1 MFKRLFGGLFGGLG
15 GLLGRLPLINSVLG
29 IFGLKNLVLLGGLVG
44 SFSVA
49 YLSFKNVTNTIYK
62 EHRRVYD
69 KISNLETEVA
79 EKDIENQKLNRKI
92 NSLKTQMVVLSMG
105 FEQVAEALNEIIKN
119 ERESRESIK
128 RLEDRLYRE
137 KEGKKSLEELA
148 EKRPGLVQKIFNDE
162 MKRLK
167 RCIELFTGSKR
178 GEDEKIDCTDIFGK
192 SAD

>member
-1 MFKRLFGGLFGGLG
+1 MFRGLLGLFGGWIGKLPKIDRFLG
-15 GLLGRLPLINSVLG
+15 L
-29 IFGLKNLVLLGGLVG
+29 FGLKNLLLISGVVG
-44 SFSVA
+44 ACVVA
-49 YLSFKNVTNTIYK
+49 YFSFKNVSDTIYK

-69 KISNLETEVA
+69 RIAKLETELSD
-79 EKDIENQKLNRKI
+79 KTIQNDRLSRKV
-92 NSLKTQMVVLSMG
+92 NSMRTQMTVLSMG
-105 FEQVAEALNEIIKN
+105 FEEVTKALNEIIKN
-119 ERESRESIK
+119 ERDSRESIK

-178 GEDEKIDCTDIFGK
+178 GENEKINCTDFFGK
-192 SAD
+192 SAN

>member
-1 MFKRLFGGLFGGLG
+1 MFKGLLGLFGGWIGKLPKIDRFLG
-15 GLLGRLPLINSVLG
+15 L
-29 IFGLKNLVLLGGLVG
+29 FGLKNLLLISGVVG
-44 SFSVA
+44 ACVVA
-49 YLSFKNVTNTIYK
+49 YFSFKNVSDTIYK

-69 KISNLETEVA
+69 RIANLDTELSNKSIQNDRLT
-79 EKDIENQKLNRKI
+79 RKI
-92 NSLKTQMVVLSMG
+92 NSLRTQMTVLSMG
-105 FEQVAEALNEIIKN
+105 FEQVADALNEIIEN
-119 ERESRESIK
+119 ERESRKSIK

-148 EKRPGLVQKIFNDE
+148 EKKPKMVEKIFNDE

>member
-1 MFKRLFGGLFGGLG
+1 MFRWILGGFGGILG
-15 GLLGRLPLINSVLG
+15 KLPLINKVLG
-29 IFGLKNLVLLGGLVG
+29 LFGLKNLVLLGGLVG

-62 EHRRVYD
+62 EHRRVYE
-69 KISNLETEVA
+69 KITQLETEIA
-79 EKDIENQKLNRKI
+79 EKDIQNQSLSRRI
-92 NSLKTQMVVLSMG
+92 NSLKTQMVVLNMG

-128 RLEDRLYRE
+128 KLEDRLYRE

-148 EKRPGLVQKIFNDE
+148 EKKPKMVEKIFNNE
-162 MKRLK
+162 LKRLR
-167 RCIELFTGSKR
+167 RCVELFTGSKR
-178 GEDEKIDCTDIFGK
+178 GENEKIDCTDIFGK